1 MKRAIISARELFL
14 ESVKVSLIL
23 FKVMIPVIIIV
34 KILEVCGAIKFFAA
48 CISPLMKL
56 VGLPGDL
63 GIVWG
68 TTLLTNLYGGI
79 AVFLTLS
86 PGLPLTVAQVTIM
99 TSMMLI
105 AHAMPME
112 LSIARQAGARY
123 SVMLLIRVGGAL
135 IYGAILNFV
144 CTCFNL
150 LQSPNKL
157 MWKPAAVDNSIGGW
171 IYAQVIN
178 LIMVFVI
185 IFVLMTMMKILKKLG
200 VTALFSRALTPILAP
215 VGIGS
220 NAINITTI
228 GMMLGIIYGAGLIL
242 SEAKLGHIHKKD
254 LFFSLALMGLC
265 HSIIEDTLLMM
276 SIGANFAGIFVG
288 RFLFALIFVF
298 LLVKLV
304 SLLSERQFDKFFFK
318 HDKQP

>member
-1 MKRAIISARELFL
+1 VKRAIISARELFL

-304 SLLSERQFDKFFFK
+304 SLLSERQFDNFFFK

>member
-304 SLLSERQFDKFFFK
+304 SLLSERQFDNFFFK